1 MAQTTTHVN
10 ACDASIW
17 LDNSAG
23 TLKDISGSSNSITMN
38 FTREVGELRT
48 FQVKWPV
55 RLGCG
60 KDATFTLRAVYTTAT
75 DEAMDILKNW
85 YFAGD
90 PGSRSLHVYIPDKN
104 VGSDHYYGEVTIASF
119 NFNADPTEPGPIA
132 VEAELLPDGA
142 WALTTAS
149 T

>member
-17 LDNSAG
+17 LDNASG
-23 TLKDISGSSNSITMN
+23 TPVDVSGSSNSITMN

-60 KDATFTLRAVYTTAT
+60 KDATFTLRAVYSTAT

>member
-17 LDNSAG
+17 LDNAAG
-23 TLKDISGSSNSITMN
+23 TPTDISGSSNSITMN

-60 KDATFTLRAVYTTAT
+60 KDATFTLRAVYSTDT

-85 YFAGD
+85 YFADD

-104 VGSDHYYGEVTIASF
+104 VGSDHYCGEVTIASF

-142 WALTTAS
+142 WTLTTAS

>member
-17 LDNSAG
+17 LDNASG
-23 TLKDISGSSNSITMN
+23 TPVDVSGSSNSITMN

-60 KDATFTLRAVYTTAT
+60 KDATFTLRAVYSTAT
-75 DEAMDILKNW
+75 DEAMDILQNW

>member
-17 LDNSAG
+17 LDNAAG
-23 TLKDISGSSNSITMN
+23 TPVDISGSSNSITMN

-60 KDATFTLRAVYTTAT
+60 KDATFTLRAVYSTAS
-75 DEAMDILKNW
+75 DEAMDVLKNW
-85 YFAGD
+85 YFAND
-90 PGSRSLHVYIPDKN
+90 PGSRSLSVYIPDKN
-104 VGSDHYYGEVTIASF
+104 VGSDYYYGEVTIASF

-142 WALTTAS
+142 WTLTTAS

>member
-23 TLKDISGSSNSITMN
+23 TPVDISGSSNSITMN

-60 KDATFTLRAVYTTAT
+60 KDAEFTLRAVYSTAA
-75 DEAMDILKNW
+75 DEAMDVLKNW
-85 YFAGD
+85 YFADD

-132 VEAELLPDGA
+132 VECSLLPDGA
-142 WALTTAS
+142 WTLTTAS

>member
-10 ACDASIW
+10 ACDASVW
-17 LDNSAG
+17 LDNLAG
-23 TLKDISGSSNSITMN
+23 TPVDISGSSNSINMA

-60 KDATFTLRAVYTTAT
+60 KDATFTLRAVYSTAT
-75 DEAMDILKNW
+75 DEAMDVLKNW
-85 YFAGD
+85 YFADD
-90 PGSRSLHVYIPDKN
+90 PGSRSLSVYIPDKN
-104 VGSDHYYGEVTIASF
+104 VGSDYYYGEVTIASF

>member
-60 KDATFTLRAVYTTAT
+60 KDATFTLRAVYSTAT

>member
-17 LDNSAG
+17 LDNAAG
-23 TLKDISGSSNSITMN
+23 TPTDISGSSNSITMA
-38 FTREVGELRT
+38 FTREIGELRT

-60 KDATFTLRAVYTTAT
+60 KDADFALRVVYSTAT
-75 DEAMDILKNW
+75 DEGMDILKNW
-85 YFAGD
+85 FFASD

-119 NFNADPTEPGPIA
+119 NFNADPTEPGPIP
-132 VEAELLPDGA
+132 VEASLLPDGP
-142 WALTTAS
+142 WTLTTAA

>member
-17 LDNSAG
+17 LDNASG
-23 TLKDISGSSNSITMN
+23 TPVDISGSSNSITMN
-38 FTREVGELRT
+38 FSRELGELVT
-48 FQVKWPV
+48 FQQKWPV
-55 RLGCG
+55 RLGCR
-60 KDATFTLRAVYTTAT
+60 KDAEFTLRVVYSTAT
-75 DEAMDILKNW
+75 DEGMDILKNW
-85 YFAGD
+85 YFAND

-104 VGSDHYYGEVTIASF
+104 VGSDHYYGEVTIGSF

-132 VEAELLPDGA
+132 VEANLMPDGA
-142 WALTTAS
+142 FTLTTAS